1 MFSNILIMS
10 MIQNTE
16 KTSVKNQKI
25 KRPRL
30 NTNMEEINDQF
41 ITKWIDDKQLEL
53 VTISEGKFY
62 LTKVREDIDFSIIE
76 ISRGEFLQW
85 ISIEL

>member
-1 MFSNILIMS
+1 
-10 MIQNTE
+10 
-16 KTSVKNQKI
+16 
-25 KRPRL
+25 
-30 NTNMEEINDQF
+30 MEEINDQF

>member
-1 MFSNILIMS
+1 
-10 MIQNTE
+10 
-16 KTSVKNQKI
+16 
-25 KRPRL
+25 
-30 NTNMEEINDQF
+30 MEEINDQF

-53 VTISEGKFY
+53 VTISDGKFY